1 VQKKSKLLFIPLL
14 FASVCTA
21 QSNIKPEWA
30 VFSSSLKWGSPP
42 PELHSNTKSA
52 PARILVFFPSGE
64 YGEVYC
70 NLSRQGDGSILIS
83 RGDGEVV
90 GTGTWQQE
98 GSRIT
103 VTSRIVYR
111 TVVVMGKPIPEAETI
126 ESLTGTKGQYWTV
139 SDDKGRY
146 APLSQFKDWGYLG
159 DLIKCDRE
167 YFDGEKRT
175 DGVQPC
181 APQPEK

>member
-1 VQKKSKLLFIPLL
+1 VQKKSKLLFLPLL
-14 FASVCTA
+14 FASVCAA

-30 VFSSSLKWGSPP
+30 VFSSKLKWESPP

-52 PARILVFFPSGE
+52 RARILVFFPSGG

-70 NLSRQGDGSILIS
+70 YLIRQGDGSISIS

-98 GSRIT
+98 GNRIT

-111 TVVVMGKPIPEAETI
+111 TVVRMGKPIPEAETI
-126 ESLTGTKGQYWTV
+126 ESFTGRKGQNWTV

-146 APLSQFKDWGYLG
+146 AALSQFKDWGYLAT
-159 DLIKCDRE
+159 LIRCDRE
-167 YFDGEKRT
+167 YFDGKKRT
-175 DGVQPC
+175 DGLQPC
-181 APQPEK
+181 ASQPEK